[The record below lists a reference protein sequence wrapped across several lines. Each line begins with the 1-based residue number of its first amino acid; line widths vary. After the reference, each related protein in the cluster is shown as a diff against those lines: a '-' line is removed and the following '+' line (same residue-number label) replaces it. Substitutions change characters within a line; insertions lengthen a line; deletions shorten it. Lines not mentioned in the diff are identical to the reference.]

1 MGFSFNPIDINV
13 SLHYSVGNVVYEET
27 YGDTLKQNAT
37 NIFQPEGQNDKALYV
52 VDDPK
57 VVKDVYQ
64 GNVQTTRSFSPPTHN
79 PLFDPRD
86 GKGISLHHQLGSVG
100 YYSTGGDSGNLNGVQ
115 ISGFSAYRYNIQ
127 DITEIPK
134 LYVGVRRVGEP
145 KWFYILGRDISAVTT
160 INYQENYKRRVT
172 YSASDKRFK
181 TDVYVS
187 GGDGVPNFDPMDILG
202 ITPMDGSTGTGA
214 SWFGLSDTSF
224 DSRVLQMHVCYMP
237 DNKYYLMLYNEN
249 LPRVRFPGSD
259 IPKKYWMVLESYG
272 VQ

>member
-1 MGFSFNPIDINV
+1 
-13 SLHYSVGNVVYEET
+13 VYEET
-27 YGDTLKQNAT
+27 YGDTLKQNT
-37 NIFQPEGQNDKALYV
+37 TSTNDKALYV

-145 KWFYILGRDISAVTT
+145 KWFYILGRNISTVTT
-160 INYQENYKRRVT
+160 IT
-172 YSASDKRFK
+172 
-181 TDVYVS
+181 
-187 GGDGVPNFDPMDILG
+187 
-202 ITPMDGSTGTGA
+202 
-214 SWFGLSDTSF
+214 
-224 DSRVLQMHVCYMP
+224 
-237 DNKYYLMLYNEN
+237 
-249 LPRVRFPGSD
+249 
-259 IPKKYWMVLESYG
+259 
-272 VQ
+272 